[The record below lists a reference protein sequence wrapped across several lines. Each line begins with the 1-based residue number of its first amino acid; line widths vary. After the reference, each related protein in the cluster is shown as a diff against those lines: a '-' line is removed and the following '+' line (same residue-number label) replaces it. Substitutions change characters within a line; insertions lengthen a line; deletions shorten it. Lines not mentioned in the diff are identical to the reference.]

1 VTVDGGD
8 PVAVYESVGAA
19 VDRARSGEG
28 PTLVES
34 KVYRLSAHGNIIAP
48 PGVPLHFPEH
58 EAIEVFGNA
67 EEYEA
72 AKRGD
77 PVPRFRAKLV
87 QDGVLSAEQADEIMQ
102 VAGDE
107 MQAAVDF
114 GIESDFPA
122 PDEATNHVYA

>member
-1 VTVDGGD
+1 MFGD
-8 PVAVYESVGAA
+8 V
-19 VDRARSGEG
+19 
-28 PTLVES
+28 
-34 KVYRLSAHGNIIAP
+34 
-48 PGVPLHFPEH
+48 
-58 EAIEVFGNA
+58 

-102 VAGDE
+102 SARDE

-114 GIESDFPA
+114 GIESPL
-122 PDEATNHVYA
+122 PDPEAATNYVYA